1 MDWLREQVKRGMNPR
16 TYLLVAFLVGTLA
29 WIHSMDERQRAL
41 RAKPNAS
48 GSQPPAPAVA
58 AASAVG
64 KRGPSTPTDSGWGRD
79 PFANRFGLA
88 AADLGRA
95 ARPSQRGKAPQAA
108 TGLYLQGVMNGPAGR
123 TALINGNVYREGE
136 RIGSREVLQ
145 IGTRSVLLLDNGTVT
160 TLTLR
165 GDGS

>member
-1 MDWLREQVKRGMNPR
+1 MEWLREQVKRGMNPR
-16 TYLLVAFLVGTLA
+16 TYILVALLLA
-29 WIHSMDERQRAL
+29 ALAYIHSMDEQQRAL
-41 RAKPNAS
+41 RAKAGAA
-48 GSQPPAPAVA
+48 GSMPPVPAVA
-58 AASAVG
+58 VAVNG
-64 KRGPSTPTDSGWGRD
+64 KHGSSTPTEAGWGRD
-79 PFANRFGLA
+79 PFANRFGVVP
-88 AADLGRA
+88 GSGGS
-95 ARPSQRGKAPQAA
+95 ARPAQRGHEAPAA

-123 TALINGNVYREGE
+123 TALINGDVYREGE

>member
-1 MDWLREQVKRGMNPR
+1 MDWLREQVKRGMNLR
-16 TYLLVAFLVGTLA
+16 TYVLVAFLVATLA
-29 WIHSMDERQRAL
+29 WIHSLDERQRAL
-41 RAKPNAS
+41 RAKASAS
-48 GSQPPAPAVA
+48 GQAMPAKATAVA
-58 AASAVG
+58 AG
-64 KRGPSTPTDSGWGRD
+64 EKHGPSTPTEAGWGRD
-79 PFANRFGLA
+79 PFANRFGVVTA
-88 AADLGRA
+88 GSGSS
-95 ARPSQRGKAPQAA
+95 RPAQRGRSTPAA

-123 TALINGNVYREGE
+123 TALINGEVYREGE

>member
-16 TYLLVAFLVGTLA
+16 TYVLVAFLVATLA
-29 WIHSMDERQRAL
+29 WIHSLDERQRAL
-41 RAKPNAS
+41 RAKAGAA
-48 GSQPPAPAVA
+48 GSQPPAAAVA
-58 AASAVG
+58 VLAAV
-64 KRGPSTPTDSGWGRD
+64 KRGSSTPTDSGWGRD
-79 PFANRFGLA
+79 PFANRFGVA
-88 AADLGRA
+88 PAGMDRA
-95 ARPSQRGKAPQAA
+95 ARPAQRGRSPQAA

-123 TALINGNVYREGE
+123 TALINGDVYREGE

>member
-1 MDWLREQVKRGMNPR
+1 MEWLREQVKRGMNPR
-16 TYLLVAFLVGTLA
+16 TYILVTLLLAALA

-41 RAKPNAS
+41 RAKAS
-48 GSQPPAPAVA
+48 AAGSTAPVPAVA
-58 AASAVG
+58 VAAGA
-64 KRGPSTPTDSGWGRD
+64 KHGPSTPTEAGWGRD
-79 PFANRFGLA
+79 PFANRFGVVPGSA
-88 AADLGRA
+88 GT
-95 ARPSQRGKAPQAA
+95 ARPAQRGRPGPAP

-123 TALINGNVYREGE
+123 TALINGDVYREGE

>member
-1 MDWLREQVKRGMNPR
+1 MEWLREQVKRGMNPR
-16 TYLLVAFLVGTLA
+16 TYVLGAFLLATLL
-29 WIHSMDERQRAL
+29 WIRSLDERQQAL
-41 RAKPNAS
+41 RAKAS
-48 GSQPPAPAVA
+48 AAGSTPPAQAVA
-58 AASAVG
+58 VDA
-64 KRGPSTPTDSGWGRD
+64 RGNLDASTPTEAGWGRD
-79 PFANRFGLA
+79 PFANRFGVA
-88 AADLGRA
+88 VGSGGA
-95 ARPSQRGKAPQAA
+95 ARPAQRGRPAPAP

-123 TALINGNVYREGE
+123 SALINGDVYREGE

>member
-16 TYLLVAFLVGTLA
+16 SYVLVAFLVAALL
-29 WIHSMDERQRAL
+29 WIHSLDEKQRAL
-41 RAKPNAS
+41 RAKAAAA
-48 GSQPPAPAVA
+48 GSPAPAPATAVA
-58 AASAVG
+58 G
-64 KRGPSTPTDSGWGRD
+64 GEKHGPSTPTAAGWGRD
-79 PFANRFGLA
+79 PFANRFGTVPV
-88 AADLGRA
+88 GSGA
-95 ARPSQRGKAPQAA
+95 ARSARRGRVAPAA

-123 TALINGNVYREGE
+123 TALINGEVYREGE
-136 RIGSREVLQ
+136 RIGAREVLQ

>member
-1 MDWLREQVKRGMNPR
+1 MDWLREQVKRGMNLR
-16 TYLLVAFLVGTLA
+16 TYVLVAFLVATLA
-29 WIHSMDERQRAL
+29 WIHSLDERQRAL
-41 RAKPNAS
+41 RAKAATS
-48 GSQPPAPAVA
+48 GPAMPAPATAVA
-58 AASAVG
+58 AG
-64 KRGPSTPTDSGWGRD
+64 EKHGPSTPTEAGWGRD
-79 PFANRFGLA
+79 PFANRFGVVTA
-88 AADLGRA
+88 GSGP
-95 ARPSQRGKAPQAA
+95 ARTVQRGRSAPAA

-123 TALINGNVYREGE
+123 TALINGEVYREGE

>member
-16 TYLLVAFLVGTLA
+16 TYVLVAFLVATLA
-29 WIHSMDERQRAL
+29 WIHSLDEKQRAL
-41 RAKPNAS
+41 RARATAA
-48 GSQPPAPAVA
+48 GSPAPAPATAIA
-58 AASAVG
+58 AG
-64 KRGPSTPTDSGWGRD
+64 EKHGPSTPTAAGWGRD
-79 PFANRFGLA
+79 PFANRFGTVPA
-88 AADLGRA
+88 GAGGA
-95 ARPSQRGKAPQAA
+95 ARSAQRGYTAPAA
-108 TGLYLQGVMNGPAGR
+108 PGLYLQGVMNGPAGR
-123 TALINGNVYREGE
+123 TALINGEVYREGE

>member
-1 MDWLREQVKRGMNPR
+1 MEWLREQVKRGMNPR
-16 TYLLVAFLVGTLA
+16 TYVLVAFLVATLA
-29 WIHSMDERQRAL
+29 WIHSLDERQRAL
-41 RAKPNAS
+41 RAKTGAA
-48 GSQPPAPAVA
+48 GSQPPPAVA
-58 AASAVG
+58 ATAPG
-64 KRGPSTPTDSGWGRD
+64 KHGASTPTDTGWARD
-79 PFANRFGLA
+79 PFANRFGA
-88 AADLGRA
+88 APAEMGRA
-95 ARPSQRGKAPQAA
+95 ARPAQRGHTAPAA

-123 TALINGNVYREGE
+123 TALINGDVYREGE

>member
-16 TYLLVAFLVGTLA
+16 TYVLVAFLVATLA
-29 WIHSMDERQRAL
+29 WIHSLDERQRAL
-41 RAKPNAS
+41 RAKAGAA
-48 GSQPPAPAVA
+48 GSQAPAPAVA
-58 AASAVG
+58 VSGPG
-64 KRGPSTPTDSGWGRD
+64 KHGPSTPTDSGWGRD
-79 PFANRFGLA
+79 PFANRFGVA
-88 AADLGRA
+88 PADMDRA
-95 ARPSQRGKAPQAA
+95 ARPAQRGRLPQAA

-123 TALINGNVYREGE
+123 TALINGDVYREGE

>member
-16 TYLLVAFLVGTLA
+16 TYVLVAFLVATLV
-29 WIHSMDERQRAL
+29 WIHSLDERQRAL
-41 RAKPNAS
+41 RAKAGAS
-48 GSQPPAPAVA
+48 GSQPSPAVA
-58 AASAVG
+58 AAVAAG

-79 PFANRFGLA
+79 PFANRFGLVP
-88 AADLGRA
+88 ADLGRA
-95 ARPSQRGKAPQAA
+95 ARPSQRGRAPQAA

-123 TALINGNVYREGE
+123 TALINGDVYREGE